1 MRFSIPLIFL
11 AAASSVFAVPVP
23 APSES
28 DILSNDFSDVPTATG
43 SYDNLAPSAT
53 SSDFALTPQEKSFLG
68 DLLDEAISTSFQIF
82 GASKRDL
89 GDESEVSSSYSSSF
103 SSSLSAVSAS
113 GVSSGIP
120 TASSVTVAT
129 DDIQSK
135 KSWLKGI
142 ATGLSVLGSVSGL
155 VSGLFGSNNNNNSNN
170 QKRDI
175 GTIVPSA
182 SLSPSSTTIG
192 DLSSATISTPSSA
205 ADSGIPIASSVTIA
219 TDDIQSKKSWLKGL
233 ATGLSVLGSVS
244 GLVSGLFGSNN
255 NNNNNNQKRDIGA
268 IVPSASMTSASSTI
282 TNLSSATISAP
293 SSAVNT
299 GIPTVSSVTIAT
311 DDIQSKKS
319 WLKGIATGLSILG
332 SVSGLVSGLF
342 GSNNNDNSNQKRQY
356 TGDYAVTPVQMHKPS
371 YIAVTFTA

>member
-11 AAASSVFAVPVP
+11 AAASSIFAVPVP

-53 SSDFALTPQEKSFLG
+53 SSDFVLTPQEKSFLG

-89 GDESEVSSSYSSSF
+89 GDESEVSSSSSF

-142 ATGLSVLGSVSGL
+142 ATGISVLGSVSGL
-155 VSGLFGSNNNNNSNN
+155 VSGLFGSNNNNNNNN

-182 SLSPSSTTIG
+182 SISPSSTTIG

-219 TDDIQSKKSWLKGL
+219 TDDIQSKKSWLKGI
-233 ATGLSVLGSVS
+233 ATGISVLGSVS

-255 NNNNNNQKRDIGA
+255 NNNNNNNQKRDIGT

-282 TNLSSATISAP
+282 TDLSSATMSAP
-293 SSAVNT
+293 SSAVNS
-299 GIPTVSSVTIAT
+299 GIPTASSVTIAT

-319 WLKGIATGLSILG
+319 WLKGIATGLSVLG

-342 GSNNNDNSNQKRQY
+342 GSNNNNDNSNQKRQY
-356 TGDYAVTPVQMHKPS
+356 TGDYALPSVDIPQPS